1 VVQPQFSPV
10 KAIVCHGDLPLI
22 VFKAAA
28 ARRFENKVLLGRFNL
43 IFDYMLTGYSIFIV
57 KGTLPECEADFA
69 LLVKPHVPT
78 NSPSVSSGGRT
89 RTQSE
94 EEDEELKRVLQMS
107 LEETDEPLKV

>member
-1 VVQPQFSPV
+1 MS
-10 KAIVCHGDLPLI
+10 
-22 VFKAAA
+22 
-28 ARRFENKVLLGRFNL
+28 GRFNL
-43 IFDYMLTGYSIFIV
+43 LIHSVPPGYSIFIV

-107 LEETDEPLKV
+107 LEETDKPLEV